1 MHTIYQEALAIKD
14 QVIGWRRAIHQNP
27 EVGMDLP
34 NTVAL
39 VYDALQDMGYEPR
52 RVAGGVVAYL
62 EGDKPGK
69 TFLLRGDMDALPMPE
84 ETDLPFA
91 SQVPNAAHTCGH
103 DIHTATL
110 LGAAKILM
118 AHKNEIK
125 GRIKLVFQPGEE
137 VAAGAKA
144 MVEAGVLDNVDA
156 CMAFYSPFDLRLNH
170 QIPNYPVTGGC

>member
-1 MHTIYQEALAIKD
+1 MHTIYQEAMAIKD

-69 TFLLRGDMDALPMPE
+69 TFLLRGDMDALPMP
-84 ETDLPFA
+84 
-91 SQVPNAAHTCGH
+91 C
-103 DIHTATL
+103 L
-110 LGAAKILM
+110 LYTSI
-118 AHKNEIK
+118 
-125 GRIKLVFQPGEE
+125 
-137 VAAGAKA
+137 
-144 MVEAGVLDNVDA
+144 
-156 CMAFYSPFDLRLNH
+156 
-170 QIPNYPVTGGC
+170 